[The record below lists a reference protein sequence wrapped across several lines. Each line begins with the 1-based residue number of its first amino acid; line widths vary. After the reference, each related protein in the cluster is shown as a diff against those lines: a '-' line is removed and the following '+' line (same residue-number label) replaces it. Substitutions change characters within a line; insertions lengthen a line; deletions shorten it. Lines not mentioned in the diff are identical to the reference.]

1 MKLTKSGFLPGPLSK
16 FILLMRCLIRVCN
29 VIAIKHIL
37 SVLKVEDINRP
48 KAVVLNLKHVNAS
61 EENRYSSE
69 YSVPVIERNNLF
81 QYIKFI

>member
-1 MKLTKSGFLPGPLSK
+1 MKSK
-16 FILLMRCLIRVCN
+16 KEDLALDLYQKLNSLMRCLVKVCN

-37 SVLKVEDINRP
+37 SVLKVEDINCP

-81 QYIKFI
+81 QYIKYI

>member
-1 MKLTKSGFLPGPLSK
+1 MKC
-16 FILLMRCLIRVCN
+16 LLRVYR

-37 SVLKVEDINRP
+37 SVLKVEDINCP

-69 YSVPVIERNNLF
+69 YRGTLF
-81 QYIKFI
+81 LLLREITYFNILNI

>member
-1 MKLTKSGFLPGPLSK
+1 MGANYLVQKIF
-16 FILLMRCLIRVCN
+16 LLMTCLLRVYR

-37 SVLKVEDINRP
+37 SVLKVEDINCP

-69 YSVPVIERNNLF
+69 YRGTLF
-81 QYIKFI
+81 LLLREITYFNILNI